1 MTEIVTSQTPPILH
15 GPSDKEKKYDR
26 QLRLWAASGQAA
38 LESANILLLNSGAG
52 TVGTETLKN
61 LVLPGIGCYTIV
73 DEKVVEESDLGV
85 NFFVDEESL
94 GKPRSQ
100 CCAELLQELNP
111 EVQADWFPKQ
121 KESVD
126 IKQILASSPTYTLI
140 MYTMPIKAEDMAT
153 IEEYG
158 RQHSTPLIAIHSAGF
173 YSYFRISLPGAFPI
187 VDTHPDVEKTV
198 DLRLTQPWPEL
209 VEFAKEMT
217 QDMDKLSDHE
227 HGHLPYV
234 VILLHCLEEW
244 KAKHNGECPTEY
256 KTKIEFRKMVAA
268 AARTNN
274 AEGGEEN
281 FSEAVTAVNR
291 NIKKP
296 QLESTLREVFE
307 HQLTSEAELHSS
319 FWVIAS
325 AVKKFY
331 EKHGCLPLPGSLP
344 DMKAQSN
351 VYVKLQGIYK
361 AKARKDA
368 QEVLEIAKALKGGNK
383 DVDPVEVEMFC
394 KNASFVKLVN
404 ATTEGRNL
412 ASIYESEMAND
423 EMAEDIGLPLSS
435 LPIYLALSA
444 TSHNPTASADEI
456 LAEIGGKIPGA
467 ADNMRVEQAAQEVA
481 RAAGGELHDT
491 SAVLGG
497 MVAQEAIKIITKQ
510 YIPIDNTCI
519 FDGISSR
526 CQVLRL

>member
-1 MTEIVTSQTPPILH
+1 
-15 GPSDKEKKYDR
+15 
-26 QLRLWAASGQAA
+26 
-38 LESANILLLNSGAG
+38 
-52 TVGTETLKN
+52 
-61 LVLPGIGCYTIV
+61 
-73 DEKVVEESDLGV
+73 
-85 NFFVDEESL
+85 
-94 GKPRSQ
+94 
-100 CCAELLQELNP
+100 
-111 EVQADWFPKQ
+111 
-121 KESVD
+121 
-126 IKQILASSPTYTLI
+126 

-307 HQLTSEAELHSS
+307 HQLTSE
-319 FWVIAS
+319 V
-325 AVKKFY
+325 
-331 EKHGCLPLPGSLP
+331 
-344 DMKAQSN
+344 
-351 VYVKLQGIYK
+351 
-361 AKARKDA
+361 
-368 QEVLEIAKALKGGNK
+368 
-383 DVDPVEVEMFC
+383 
-394 KNASFVKLVN
+394 
-404 ATTEGRNL
+404 
-412 ASIYESEMAND
+412 
-423 EMAEDIGLPLSS
+423 
-435 LPIYLALSA
+435 
-444 TSHNPTASADEI
+444 
-456 LAEIGGKIPGA
+456 
-467 ADNMRVEQAAQEVA
+467 
-481 RAAGGELHDT
+481 
-491 SAVLGG
+491 
-497 MVAQEAIKIITKQ
+497 
-510 YIPIDNTCI
+510 
-519 FDGISSR
+519 
-526 CQVLRL
+526 

>member
-38 LESANILLLNSGAG
+38 LESANILLLNTGAG
-52 TVGTETLKN
+52 TVGIETLKN
-61 LVLPGIGCYTIV
+61 LVLPGIGRYTIV
-73 DEKVVEESDLGV
+73 DEKIVDESDLGV
-85 NFFVDEESL
+85 NFFVDEDSL

-111 EVQADWFPKQ
+111 EVQSDWLPKQ

-126 IKQILASSPTYTLI
+126 IKQLLASSTTYTLI
-140 MYTMPIKAEDMAT
+140 MYTMPIKQEDMAA

-187 VDTHPDVEKTV
+187 VDTHPDIEKTV

-209 VEFAKEMT
+209 IEFAQEMT
-217 QDMDKLSDHE
+217 QDIDKLDDHD

-234 VILLHCLEEW
+234 VILLHYLEEW
-244 KAKHNGECPTEY
+244 KATHDGEYPTEY
-256 KTKIEFRKMVAA
+256 KAKIEFRKLVAA

-274 AEGGEEN
+274 PEGGEEN
-281 FSEAVTAVNR
+281 FAEAVAAVNR

-307 HQLTSEAELHSS
+307 HQLSSEAELRSS

-331 EKHGCLPLPGSLP
+331 EKYGYLPLPGSLP
-344 DMKAQSN
+344 DMKAQSK

-361 AKARKDA
+361 AKARRDA
-368 QEVLEIAKALKGGNK
+368 QEVLEIAKALHGGK

-404 ATTEGRNL
+404 ATTQGRQL
-412 ASIYESEMAND
+412 MSIYDSEAEND
-423 EMAEDIGLPLSS
+423 KMAEDMMMPLSS

-456 LAEIGGKIPGA
+456 LADIYGKIPSA
-467 ADNMRVEQAAQEVA
+467 ADNMRVKQAAQEVA
-481 RAAGGELHDT
+481 RAAGGELHDL
-491 SAVLGG
+491 SAVVGG